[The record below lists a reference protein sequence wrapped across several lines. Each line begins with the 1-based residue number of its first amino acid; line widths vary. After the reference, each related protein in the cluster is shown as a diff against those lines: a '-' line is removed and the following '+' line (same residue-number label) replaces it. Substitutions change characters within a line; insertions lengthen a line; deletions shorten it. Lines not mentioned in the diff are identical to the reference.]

1 TGKGRARPPSRRTS
15 IRGIV
20 DTTEPYATVLP
31 DATSSPRGRERSPRT
46 IQKAPPPEA
55 TLSEAPAEP
64 SPAPE
69 SGIAVVGATAIEHP
83 APSPPGP
90 QGAPPATPT
99 SKMSKKASPGAPM
112 NLTVDDVNDNSV
124 TLTWDAPEIVGSSGV
139 DGYMV
144 EYCKDG
150 TIDWVTANTKPFLST
165 RYIIG
170 NLTSGDKLHIRVK
183 AVKGDGVS
191 DPAVLD
197 QPLLIREVLE
207 HPKIRLPRYLRELY
221 MRTVGDV
228 VNLMIPF
235 WGKPKPQV
243 TWTKEGQ
250 PLDLKRVNVRNSE
263 RDSIFFIREA
273 QRKDSGKYE
282 ITVKILDELE
292 DKATVDLQVIERP
305 GPPENLKLVDVW
317 GFNVA
322 LEWSPPRDNGNAD
335 LKGYTVQKAD
345 MKTGQW
351 FTVLEHYNHT
361 SCTVSDLII
370 GNSYSFRVFS
380 ENPCGL
386 SEKPAVTK
394 DVAHIKKSAIM
405 HKSEKVNSRDLSEPP
420 KFTQPL
426 TDRTT
431 TRGYSTQLVCCVRGF
446 PMPKVIWMKN
456 QMEIREDPK
465 YLALMNQGVC
475 SLEIRKPSPF
485 DGGVYTC
492 KAVNPL
498 GEASVD
504 CRLNVK
510 VPE

>member
-1 TGKGRARPPSRRTS
+1 MSDQEAPPS
-15 IRGIV
+15 
-20 DTTEPYATVLP
+20 
-31 DATSSPRGRERSPRT
+31 
-46 IQKAPPPEA
+46 EA
-55 TLSEAPAEP
+55 QPAAAEAA
-64 SPAPE
+64 PAPE
-69 SGIAVVGATAIEHP
+69 SDVSVAAAAALEP
-83 APSPPGP
+83 APSPPAA
-90 QGAPPATPT
+90 QSAPPAVPA
-99 SKMSKKASPGAPM
+99 SKKQPKEGTPGAPL
-112 NLTVDDVNDNSV
+112 NLTLDDVNDNSV
-124 TLTWDAPEIVGSSGV
+124 TLTWDAPENVGPSGL
-139 DGYMV
+139 DGYVV
-144 EYCKDG
+144 EHCKDG
-150 TIDWVTANTKPFLST
+150 TADWVAANNKPFLST
-165 RYIIG
+165 RYVIR
-170 NLTSGDKLHIRVK
+170 NLTAGDKLHIRVK
-183 AVKGDGVS
+183 TVKGDGVS

-197 QPLLIREVLE
+197 QPILIREILE

-228 VNLMIPF
+228 LNLMIPF
-235 WGKPKPQV
+235 RGKPKPQV

-250 PLDLKRVNVRNSE
+250 PLDPKRVVVRNSE
-263 RDSIFFIREA
+263 RDSVFFIREA

-282 ITVKILDELE
+282 MSVKILDELE
-292 DKATVDLQVIERP
+292 DKVVIHLQVIERP
-305 GPPENLKLVDVW
+305 GPPENLKLLDVW

-322 LEWSPPRDNGNAD
+322 LEWSPPKDNGNAE

-345 MKTGQW
+345 MKTKQW
-351 FTVLEHYNHT
+351 FTVLAHCNRT

-394 DVAHIKKSAIM
+394 DVAHIKKSAAM
-405 HKSEKVNSRDLSEPP
+405 YKSEPFNSRDLSEPP

-446 PMPKVIWMKN
+446 PKPKVIWMKN

-465 YLALMNQGVC
+465 YLAVMNQGVC

-492 KAVNPL
+492 KAVNAL